1 MDTSRTSFALVF
13 AVWAAGLGAAAQFA
27 KVSVVFPL
35 ISAAYPDAGH
45 SIGFILSLVGL
56 VGIVLGVVA
65 GLLVSQLRSKHVLC
79 VSLLVGAVV
88 SLYQATLPP
97 LPLFLF
103 SRVIEGAS
111 HLAIVVAAPTLIA
124 QISTAQHRGFTL
136 TLWSTF
142 FSIAFAITAML
153 GVPLAELHGVGSLFA
168 AHALY
173 MLIIAAV
180 LALCLPPVKNNA
192 TAKLNLTFKT
202 VLSRH
207 AKIYSSPFLAAPAV
221 GWLCYA
227 ASFIALLTV
236 LPSYIPAE
244 SRVFVASAMPLAS
257 TVTSMTLGVLLLR
270 AVPAFRCIQL
280 GFLAA
285 IAVLMIMAATE
296 ASVALCIT
304 LAAVLGLVQGASFAL
319 VPQLNPDR
327 ESQALANGAMAQM
340 GNMGT
345 TLGPPIM
352 FAMSAQFDLGGIIVF
367 SVCLYLAGITA
378 HQIMQRRRY

>member
-97 LPLFLF
+97 LPVFLL

-378 HQIMQRRRY
+378 HQIMQRQRR